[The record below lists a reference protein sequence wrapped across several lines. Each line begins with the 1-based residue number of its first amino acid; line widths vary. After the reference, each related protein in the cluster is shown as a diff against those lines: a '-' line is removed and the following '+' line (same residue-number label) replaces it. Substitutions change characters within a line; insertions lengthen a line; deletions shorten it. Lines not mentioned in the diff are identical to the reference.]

1 MAEPKIT
8 IPITTTADTSGIT
21 KTTAAVREAT
31 AATNPWI
38 TASRNVVA
46 TQTQTARTLNDVERE
61 LRETTQAMRAIAT
74 SSESFNEARQRVE
87 RLKDELKSLKG
98 TKDATTRSAANFG
111 QAMMQGSRAVQDFSA
126 AGVAGAVNNLESI
139 ATAFGLTAGAAGGIT
154 LVAVGVDLLVK
165 NWGKIQTAF
174 GTPEKVKAFWSAM
187 TPDEAT
193 AKRIQD
199 MATAQERIADAIER
213 ATQARVKG
221 IEAESQQNKTLE
233 EMAKAWGWIKPTD
246 ALPTLGKP
254 KPSAEAVAAAE
265 AQAKA
270 EAKYKGSLQQV
281 DAADSAFKEQQRRV
295 DALNKMGKFDAEF
308 QLATRDDAKKLESV
322 ENQISM
328 MSQDVGGDT
337 TELQKKRD
345 EIQERI
351 RKKRVELAAA
361 IPTIPDLIRGL
372 TGDPEQDYKT
382 MQQRAER
389 ENAELIRLQNER
401 YNRAVEAES
410 ARGELNTAEQATR
423 DRVTIDKNNAASGA
437 LADVGL
443 PPAPG
448 QFQGADAAMG
458 LTEALAAQQQAMQAG
473 VQQAV
478 QGLQANTGSLT
489 EGLGS
494 INRGLAN
501 NIGALISMVAELRGT
516 VSSQQ
521 QQIENLRMNGVK

>member
-1 MAEPKIT
+1 MAEPKINV
-8 IPITTTADTSGIT
+8 PITTTADTSGIT
-21 KTTAAVREAT
+21 KTTSAVKEAT
-31 AATNPWI
+31 AAMNPWI
-38 TASRNVVA
+38 TASRNAVA
-46 TQTQTARTLNDVERE
+46 TQTQTARTLNDVEKE

-98 TKDATTRSAANFG
+98 AKDATTRSAADFG
-111 QAMMQGSRAVQDFSA
+111 QAMLQGSRAVQDFSV

-154 LVAVGVDLLVK
+154 LVAVAVDLLIK
-165 NWGKIQTAF
+165 NWGRIQTAF
-174 GTPEKVKAFWSAM
+174 GAPEKVKAFWSAM

-193 AKRIQD
+193 AKRLQD

-221 IEAESQQNKTLE
+221 IEAESQQNKNLE

-246 ALPTLGKP
+246 ALPTLDKP

-270 EAKYKGSLQQV
+270 EEKYKGSLQQV

-295 DALNKMGKFDAEF
+295 DALNQMGSFDARF
-308 QLATRDDAKKLESV
+308 KIATQGDAKKLESI

-337 TELQKKRD
+337 TELEKKRD
-345 EIQERI
+345 EIQERM
-351 RKKRVELAAA
+351 RKKRLEMMST
-361 IPTIPDLIRGL
+361 IPTIPDLTNGL
-372 TGDPEQDYKT
+372 TGDSEKDQEVMRQRGEKE
-382 MQQRAER
+382 RAEL
-389 ENAELIRLQNER
+389 ERLKNER
-401 YNRAVEAES
+401 YNRAIEAES

-423 DRVTIDKNNAASGA
+423 DRVAIDKNNAAAGA

-448 QFQGADAAMG
+448 QFEGADAAMG
-458 LTEALAAQQQAMQAG
+458 LTEAMQRLEQSRAQSTQAAQQLTGATESLARDSGDMQQKLASALG
-473 VQQAV
+473 V
-478 QGLQANTGSLT
+478 
-489 EGLGS
+489 LGAA
-494 INRGLAN
+494 IRGMNGDLS
-501 NIGALISMVAELRGT
+501 ALIQEFNSYRD
-516 VSSQQ
+516 S
-521 QQIENLRMNGVK
+521 NRR